1 MIDLSS
7 YFGEVL
13 TVSDAKQSPVISGPV
28 DGLAPVGNSAAPPA
42 ELELFVASV
51 VALFL
56 EVAFIRWVPA
66 YERVLGYFTNFVLIA
81 VFLGLGLGA
90 MLARRRRELIRY
102 QPMLVLGLVVVA
114 VLFQRYV
121 KTFGAR
127 GDVFY
132 TDWSRQA
139 KVSLLLVEC
148 LAFFFLLIAVVFVP
162 LGQKIGKGLAAVS
175 SPLKAYTLNILGS
188 LAGVVAFTLMSVLE
202 LTPWWWFLAAVAG
215 LLWLA
220 RRERRMWQA
229 NALVSALTVAI
240 VWWAGTDYIWSPY
253 NKLTVRPIEAPS
265 GDEGQP
271 VKPRDIPAL
280 ARTQGFSLAVNDDW
294 FQVARNLSPSS
305 VQTHPENTNDLAHYD
320 LPYNIGRHYDDVLVV
335 GAGTGNDVAAA
346 LRHGARHVDAVEIDP
361 AIAQLGRIA
370 HPEAPYRD
378 PRVRVIVDDARS
390 YFNKTDRKYDLIV
403 FGLLDSH
410 RLFSGMSSV
419 RLDSFVYTVESFRE
433 AGSLLNSNGLLCVQ
447 HGLGIDYMPPR
458 LYLMLAVASGIRPLM
473 IGTEAMPTFLAG
485 PGLLE
490 YKDRPPPVEVPM
502 VALATDDWPFFYME
516 GPQMPPEYR
525 TALEAMLLLALL
537 SLLVCS
543 EGQMRGLDRHS
554 FHFFFLGAAF
564 LLIETVSVTRF
575 ALLFGSTWI
584 VNSIVFAAILLVV
597 LLANLCTIRVARIHT
612 AALYLLLAGAIF
624 VNFEFPLHCLLS
636 GPLGLRLLAAVV
648 LMGAPIFFAA
658 LIFARSFKETTTPE
672 LAFASNLLGAVVG
685 GLTEYSSLVIGFRY
699 QLAIALGM
707 YALSYLA
714 LIGQSRRRVPATV

>member
-1 MIDLSS
+1 M
-7 YFGEVL
+7 
-13 TVSDAKQSPVISGPV
+13 
-28 DGLAPVGNSAAPPA
+28 
-42 ELELFVASV
+42 
-51 VALFL
+51 
-56 EVAFIRWVPA
+56 
-66 YERVLGYFTNFVLIA
+66 
-81 VFLGLGLGA
+81 
-90 MLARRRRELIRY
+90 
-102 QPMLVLGLVVVA
+102 
-114 VLFQRYV
+114 
-121 KTFGAR
+121 
-127 GDVFY
+127 
-132 TDWSRQA
+132 
-139 KVSLLLVEC
+139 
-148 LAFFFLLIAVVFVP
+148 
-162 LGQKIGKGLAAVS
+162 
-175 SPLKAYTLNILGS
+175 
-188 LAGVVAFTLMSVLE
+188 
-202 LTPWWWFLAAVAG
+202 
-215 LLWLA
+215 
-220 RRERRMWQA
+220 
-229 NALVSALTVAI
+229 
-240 VWWAGTDYIWSPY
+240 PY
-253 NKLTVRPIEAPS
+253 S
-265 GDEGQP
+265 
-271 VKPRDIPAL
+271 
-280 ARTQGFSLAVNDDW
+280 
-294 FQVARNLSPSS
+294 
-305 VQTHPENTNDLAHYD
+305 
-320 LPYNIGRHYDDVLVV
+320 IGRRYDDVLVV

-390 YFNKTDRKYDLIV
+390 YFNKTRRKYDLIV

-447 HGLGIDYMPPR
+447 HGLGSDYMPQR
-458 LYLMLAVASGIRPLM
+458 LYLMLAVASKMWPLR
-473 IGTEAMPTFLAG
+473 IGHDATPTFFAG

-490 YKDRPPPVEVPM
+490 YKDRPPPVKVPM

-597 LLANLCTIRVARIHT
+597 LLANLCTIRVAWIHT

-624 VNFEFPLHCLLS
+624 VNFQFPLHRLLS
-636 GPLGLRLLAAVV
+636 APLGLRLLAAAV

-714 LIGQSRRRVPATV
+714 LIGQFRRRVPATV